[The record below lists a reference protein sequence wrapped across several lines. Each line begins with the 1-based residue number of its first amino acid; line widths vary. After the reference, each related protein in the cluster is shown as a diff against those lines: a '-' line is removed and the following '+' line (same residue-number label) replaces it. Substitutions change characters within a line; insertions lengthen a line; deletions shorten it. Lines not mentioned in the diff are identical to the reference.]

1 MSPKLYIYFAIFVLT
16 IGFIKWAHY
25 SVDIGGYNRAIAE
38 MSAKKDDA
46 ETEGQA
52 DVETVIEYRD
62 RVKVEYRDRIKE
74 IYLTKGNES
83 CLDATY
89 TSLGL

>member
-1 MSPKLYIYFAIFVLT
+1 MFVLT
-16 IGFIKWAHY
+16 IGFIKWY
-25 SVDIGGYNRAIAE
+25 SGNQYDAGYNAHKAE
-38 MSAKKDDA
+38 VADIRDEA
-46 ETEGQA
+46 DIEGQA

>member
-1 MSPKLYIYFAIFVLT
+1 MNPKLYIYFAVFVLT
-16 IGFIKWAHY
+16 IGFIKWY
-25 SVDIGGYNRAIAE
+25 SGNQYDLGYNTHKAEIADLRDE
-38 MSAKKDDA
+38 ADEADR
-46 ETEGQA
+46 T
-52 DVETVIEYRD
+52 DVETIIEYRD
-62 RVKVEYRDRIKE
+62 KVKVEYRDRIKE

>member
-1 MSPKLYIYFAIFVLT
+1 MISKIYVYAFILIIS
-16 IGFIKWAHY
+16 IGFIKWYSDRQYDAGYSAHKAEIA
-25 SVDIGGYNRAIAE
+25 DIKNE
-38 MSAKKDDA
+38 A
-46 ETEGQA
+46 ETQGQK
-52 DVETVIEYRD
+52 DVKTVIKWRTKIKEVEVET
-62 RVKVEYRDRIKE
+62 IKN

>member
-1 MSPKLYIYFAIFVLT
+1 MMPKIYAYMFIVLAV
-16 IGFIKWAHY
+16 IGFAKWGY
-25 SVDIGGYNRAIAE
+25 SAIYDAGYNAHKVEVSDI
-38 MSAKKDDA
+38 KDNAD
-46 ETEGQA
+46 TEGQK
-52 DVETVIEYRD
+52 DVETVIKWRTET
-62 RVKVEYRDRIKE
+62 KVEYRDKIKK